1 MKEVISHGTT
11 PLSFANRI
19 TFYEPNNGRDVTGRN
34 QMFMTHKKKTKEKNY
49 TVSSKFGFF
58 SPLKAT
64 PSQRRLFRKD
74 SNLR

>member
-34 QMFMTHKKKTKEKNY
+34 QMFMTRKKKEKKKR
-49 TVSSKFGFF
+49 T
-58 SPLKAT
+58 T
-64 PSQRRLFRKD
+64 R
-74 SNLR
+74 